1 MIPRVVLNGAA
12 AGGGALADFDKGFKI
27 AAHNSGRE
35 MCRLGAIHP
44 ESWEPIGDTLQTTER
59 LADRAFRAAQGG
71 ESFVV
76 YFEAYTTWRDEA
88 RWNLLSKSAL
98 LSEREHLPTQTLVF
112 FLTADGYREQDGTF
126 QLAVAGRPTQQ
137 LWFHEI
143 CLWRE
148 RPQPWWEQVPGLMAL
163 LPLCDHGR
171 TDEDAVKHAARTIT
185 ARVADTTVRADLL
198 ASLGFFGKLAYPL
211 LDAFAL
217 IGRENMRES
226 TFFQEILAEGRA
238 EGDLLRGRRDVLE
251 ALGVRFGT
259 DAAAEFREVLDT
271 ITDAAQLSELLRT
284 AIKCRGIGG
293 FRRALRARRTQT

>member
-1 MIPRVVLNGAA
+1 MVM
-12 AGGGALADFDKGFKI
+12 ADFDKGFKI

-35 MCRLGAIHP
+35 MCRLCRIHP
-44 ESWEPIGDTLQTTER
+44 ETWEPIGDTLQTTER
-59 LADRAFRAAQGG
+59 LADRAFRASQDG
-71 ESFVV
+71 EPFVV

-112 FLTADGYREQDGTF
+112 LLTADGYREQHGTF
-126 QLAVAGRPTQQ
+126 QLAVGAQPTQQ
-137 LWFHEI
+137 IWFHEI
-143 CLWRE
+143 CLWQE
-148 RPQPWWEQVPGLMAL
+148 RPEPWWEQVPGLMAL

-171 TDEDAVKHAARTIT
+171 TEEDAVKHAAQSIT

-238 EGDLLRGRRDVLE
+238 EGRVEGELRRGRQAVLE
-251 ALGVRFGT
+251 ALEVRFGT
-259 DAAAEFREVLDT
+259 KAAAQFREVLDT
-271 ITDAAQLSELLRT
+271 VTDGGQLSELLRT
-284 AIKCRGIGG
+284 AIKSRTIGG
-293 FRRALRARRTQT
+293 FRRALGKHRT